1 MNFLLAAAF
10 QMMYKFTHLR
20 MFFQKGSA
28 RKYWDMQ
35 TKPRTKE
42 KKERKNQGHAN
53 ARDAKGLDMIAA
65 IVQLRRAETAYT
77 FLLVFKHLAFVFQNF
92 QTAYN

>member
-28 RKYWDMQ
+28 REYWDMQ
-35 TKPRTKE
+35 TKPRTKKRE
-42 KKERKNQGHAN
+42 KEPGSLEMQ
-53 ARDAKGLDMIAA
+53 
-65 IVQLRRAETAYT
+65 RAWI
-77 FLLVFKHLAFVFQNF
+77 
-92 QTAYN
+92 

>member
-28 RKYWDMQ
+28 REYWDMQ
-35 TKPRTKE
+35 TKPRTKKKRE
-42 KKERKNQGHAN
+42 KEPGSRKCSRCKGPGYDSRNCPIKEGWNS
-53 ARDAKGLDMIAA
+53 L
-65 IVQLRRAETAYT
+65 
-77 FLLVFKHLAFVFQNF
+77 
-92 QTAYN
+92 

>member
-1 MNFLLAAAF
+1 MDVLSKRKCKRILGHADKAKN
-10 QMMYKFTHLR
+10 
-20 MFFQKGSA
+20 QK
-28 RKYWDMQ
+28 R
-35 TKPRTKE
+35 
-42 KKERKNQGHAN
+42 ERKNQGHAN

-65 IVQLRRAETAYT
+65 IVQLRRAETAYK

>member
-28 RKYWDMQ
+28 REYWDMQ
-35 TKPRTKE
+35 TKPRTK
-42 KKERKNQGHAN
+42 KRERTRVT
-53 ARDAKGLDMIAA
+53 RDAKGLDMIAT
-65 IVQLRRAETAYT
+65 IVQLRRAETAYK

-92 QTAYN
+92 QRAYN